1 MNHIKLFE
9 QFVNEAKMPNK
20 IIGND
25 EIVYLKTKEDSRGAH
40 YNLYYKGHG
49 IEKGGMRFGS
59 EKELK
64 DFAEDYILSNQLYK
78 KLRYED
84 AKPLPE
90 SVSEAKKTR

>member
-1 MNHIKLFE
+1 MKHIKLFE
-9 QFVNEAKMPNK
+9 QFIAEGKMPK
-20 IIGND
+20 KHIGND

-40 YNLYYKGHG
+40 YNLYYKGHD